1 MQIVIPMA
9 GRGDRFLAAGYT
21 AIKPLIEV
29 DGLPMIARV
38 VALFPGET
46 NFLFICAQDHLDTT
60 PLRAVLESIAPA
72 GRIVG
77 IAPHKL
83 GPVHS
88 CLAAAEYI
96 ADDEPVII
104 NYCDL
109 GLGWDYPGFK
119 RLLAERNPAG
129 ALTTYRGFHPHTL
142 SPNLYATMRAD
153 GDQLLEI
160 KEKGS
165 FTTDRMRE
173 FGSAGTYYFRTGHL
187 LKHYFRQAVAEGLKT
202 QGEYYASMPY
212 NLLVADALP
221 VVLYEVQH
229 FLNWGTP
236 EDLAEYLGWSH
247 YFTHPDWQPALPPA
261 PGAVLVPMAGAGERF
276 SRAGYTEPKPLV
288 PVAGQPMV
296 QRAFDSL
303 PPADRWVAVLQAERL
318 THAALLPALRGDAG
332 RPVEVVT
339 ANGLTAGQ
347 AASCLLAR
355 DVLDPHAPLF
365 IGPCDTAFIYDEAAW
380 AALTADPDV
389 DAAMWTFRD
398 HPHANRYPQ
407 QYGWVQAEPDGT
419 ITGVS
424 VKVPLHADVRAD
436 PGVTGAFWFRQA
448 RFFFEAADALVARN
462 HRVNGEFYV
471 DAVLPVLVG
480 QGRRAR
486 LFDVSHYISF
496 GTPDDVRTYEYWAS
510 YFRTV
515 PRRPV
520 PQPHQHAYALS
531 HA

>member
-9 GRGDRFLAAGYT
+9 GRGDRFLAAGYS

-29 DGLPMIARV
+29 DGLPMIAHV

-46 NFLFICAQDHLDTT
+46 NFLFICAQDHLDTS
-60 PLRAVLESIAPA
+60 PLRAVLEAVAPT

-88 CLAAAEYI
+88 CLEAAAYI
-96 ADDEPVII
+96 SDDEPVII

-119 RLLAERNPAG
+119 RLLAERDPAG
-129 ALTTYRGFHPHTL
+129 ALTTYTGFHPHTL
-142 SPNLYATMRAD
+142 SGSLYATMRAEA
-153 GDQLLEI
+153 GRLLEI

-173 FGSAGTYYFRTGHL
+173 FGSAGTYYFRSGQL
-187 LKHYFRQAVAEGLKT
+187 LKQTFRQAVALGLKT
-202 QGEYYASMPY
+202 QGEYYASTPY
-212 NLLVADALP
+212 NLLVADDLT
-221 VVLYEVQH
+221 VLLYEVQH

-236 EDLAEYLGWSH
+236 EDLSEYLAWSR
-247 YFTHPDWQPALPPA
+247 YFAQPEWQPSGPPA

-288 PVAGQPMV
+288 PVAGRPMV
-296 QRAFDSL
+296 GRALDTL
-303 PPADRWVAVLQAERL
+303 PPAERWISVLQAERL
-318 THAALLPALRGDAG
+318 RHAALLPALRGAAG
-332 RPVEVVT
+332 RPVEVIT
-339 ANGLTAGQ
+339 ANGHTAGQ
-347 AASCLLAR
+347 ASTCLLAR
-355 DVLDPHAPLF
+355 DTLNPDAPLF
-365 IGPCDTAFIYDEAAW
+365 IGPCDAAFTYDEAAW
-380 AALTADPDV
+380 AAFTADPAV
-389 DAAMWTFRD
+389 DAAVWTFRD
-398 HPHANRYPQ
+398 HVHANRHPQ

-419 ITGVS
+419 VTGVS
-424 VKVPLHADVRAD
+424 VKVPLSANVRAD
-436 PGVTGAFWFRQA
+436 PGITGAFWFRQA
-448 RFFFEAADALVARN
+448 RLFFDAADALISQN

-471 DAVLPVLVG
+471 DAVIPVLVS

-486 LFDVSHYISF
+486 LFDVRHFISF

-510 YFRTV
+510 YFGSA
-515 PRRPV
+515 PRRPKLLL
-520 PQPHQHAYALS
+520 PTPTNALS